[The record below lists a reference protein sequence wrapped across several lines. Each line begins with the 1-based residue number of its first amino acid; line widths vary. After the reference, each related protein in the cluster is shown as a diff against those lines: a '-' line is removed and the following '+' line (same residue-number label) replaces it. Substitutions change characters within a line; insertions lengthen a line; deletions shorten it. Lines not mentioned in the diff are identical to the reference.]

1 MSWFKPSL
9 LIVLILV
16 TGCGF
21 TPLLA
26 KQSITEQYPA
36 IALSNIPDREGQ
48 YLRNQLLD
56 RLAAKEQTVDA
67 PYYLQIDPLVITVT
81 NFGIQKD
88 STATRGEMQ
97 ISAEMKL
104 TDTKTQKILLQ
115 RTLKSVGGYNILENQ
130 YATIVS
136 KQSLTEHLL
145 QEMSATAVTEITL
158 YFNRSKP

>member
-9 LIVLILV
+9 LIVLLFV

-26 KQSITEQYPA
+26 EKNTTAEYPD

-56 RLAAKEQTVDA
+56 RLAAKEQPVDA
-67 PYYLQIDPLVITVT
+67 AYYLQIDPLVITVT

-88 STATRGEMQ
+88 STATRGAMQ
-97 ISAEMKL
+97 ITAEMKL
-104 TDTKTQKILLQ
+104 LDSKTQKVLLQ
-115 RTLKSVGGYNILENQ
+115 RSLKSVGGYNILENQ